1 MVINYDK
8 VINQTCKSNLRTSLV
23 FLDVQ
28 SHVKAILTINKKAGG
43 NPPAFLLTAICQ
55 SALSEQGDGAYLFMP
70 DVGFYLVAEAG
81 DVSVGSPGALDAVM
95 VATPA
100 FFEGC

>member
-1 MVINYDK
+1 MVIYYDK

-43 NPPAFLLTAICQ
+43 NPPAF
-55 SALSEQGDGAYLFMP
+55 Y
-70 DVGFYLVAEAG
+70 
-81 DVSVGSPGALDAVM
+81 
-95 VATPA
+95 
-100 FFEGC
+100 